1 VAGQGAR
8 LTPFLLALVVAANA
22 AGAQPPAWIVDGNCR
37 DGTPH
42 GRYELRTGSGELRVA
57 GAFNHGRRTGSFIF
71 WMASGSRVAHIPYDD
86 DVRNGTLATW
96 YEARA
101 AGAEPARRD
110 ESTWRRG
117 VREGLTRTWYRDG
130 HRQTEAEFEH
140 GIVVTSAGWADA
152 GARLSDRAARDAAER
167 AAAAAEQRYVE
178 LEALVRTYVPH
189 CD

>member
-1 VAGQGAR
+1 MVGANAR
-8 LTPFLLALVVAANA
+8 LTLLAAAC
-22 AGAQPPAWIVDGNCR
+22 WIVAGSAAAQSPAYVVDGGCR
-37 DGTPH
+37 DGVPH
-42 GRYELRTGSGELRVA
+42 GRYELRSGSGTLRVA
-57 GAFNHGRRTGSFIF
+57 GAFNRGKRTGSFIF
-71 WMASGSRVAHIPYDD
+71 WDGSGARIAHIPYDD
-86 DVRNGTLATW
+86 DMRSGTLATW